1 MPTSGTSNRTS
12 GTWPR
17 TARTATRIR
26 RTSTKTRETCT
37 RIARTC
43 ATISAGTNHIRSN
56 ERKGPRV
63 AIARPFLIGKSGF
76 ASDAN
81 RSFKH
86 FYGGTAHAGDELST
100 RLRDFDF
107 DVAGAGHF
115 RALQNTERLAGGE
128 LAVADEIG
136 AEGARGGARCGVFV
150 NLPREHAASED
161 FAVSPERKAVGHCGV
176 LAEELAQLEHVHGN
190 FAERGV
196 IAHRHHE
203 IEDACGD
210 ALNVEVA
217 IEVFWRDAKGLGQRG

>member
-1 MPTSGTSNRTS
+1 MPTSGTSTTTS
-12 GTWPR
+12 ATWTR

-86 FYGGTAHAGDELST
+86 FYGGPAPPGDELFT
-100 RLRDFDF
+100 RFSDFDF
-107 DVAGAGHF
+107 LGAG
-115 RALQNTERLAGGE
+115 E
-128 LAVADEIG
+128 
-136 AEGARGGARCGVFV
+136 
-150 NLPREHAASED
+150 
-161 FAVSPERKAVGHCGV
+161 
-176 LAEELAQLEHVHGN
+176 
-190 FAERGV
+190 
-196 IAHRHHE
+196 
-203 IEDACGD
+203 
-210 ALNVEVA
+210 
-217 IEVFWRDAKGLGQRG
+217 